1 MELLQRKAEAKFG
14 KMVDGIGRIPSKEL
28 LYGFYH
34 FYCEEDPYITNP
46 ATMSQDDIM
55 LTFMCGN
62 QKKNILQLANRYYGM
77 DGIRFTENFHIWNKT
92 IHPEEYS
99 KNVVGGDKSRDESLN
114 EPRNELLPEV
124 KEATTVT
131 RRQFVE
137 EKMKEMKAE
146 HPHLTEKQLFTKA
159 NMLWKK
165 AKHSI

>member
-1 MELLQRKAEAKFG
+1 MELLQRKAEARFG

-34 FYCEEDPYITNP
+34 FYCEEAPHITNP

-55 LTFMCGN
+55 LTLMCGN

-77 DGIRFTENFHIWNKT
+77 DGIRFTENFHIWNRK

-99 KNVVGGDKSRDESLN
+99 KNVVGGPLDEPRDE
-114 EPRNELLPEV
+114 LLTEV
-124 KEATTVT
+124 QEATTLT

-137 EKMKEMKAE
+137 EKMKELKAN
-146 HPHLTEKQLFTKA
+146 HFHLTKKQLFTKA

-165 AKHSI
+165 AKHNI